1 MTDLTQPAFPVRPVG
16 ARPGLPLLE
25 RPAAA
30 SLFNIEAIALCLYFV
45 RDACAGAMRYYAAV
59 LHIDAIWFVPDII
72 AVLCIV
78 AFAYRHA
85 IKSPNIVAILTMLHM
100 IVALYIGY
108 VFLETANGAAS
119 AFKMI
124 APVFVGFCF
133 CGRDLKN
140 YKSLLLFLHII
151 FYVSILGVILSAHV
165 RFPWVGYSYES
176 FGATRQAGR
185 LWWSAHEQR
194 LAGFAADS
202 TMAAYFILITYV
214 TTSIRRSVVWCL
226 VWAPI
231 AVYAINLTTSKTSVG
246 ILLIYLI
253 CLLFVRFMPERHRF
267 FVVNRM
273 ALCSFFAIFVP
284 VLLMIFFTG
293 TNLAHTYKGLY
304 SLQDRINNSWQLP
317 FVYMSNLM
325 PFGFVSG
332 CGLGCFNYPQQLF
345 SNKVSY
351 YVPVD
356 NFYIGTYLMFGP
368 LFVAFIGAVIL
379 AIARTRDIY
388 KLTVVLVMNLFT
400 ITVLSYGP
408 ASGLLMIG
416 FAFSD
421 VFGDSGKKLRI
432 EDAPTLAPRD
442 SAELIPRVA

>member
-1 MTDLTQPAFPVRPVG
+1 VTQPAPTG
-16 ARPGLPLLE
+16 
-25 RPAAA
+25 
-30 SLFNIEAIALCLYFV
+30 SLWNIEALALCLYFI

-59 LHIDAIWFVPDII
+59 LHIDAIWFIPDII
-72 AVLCIV
+72 AVLCII

-85 IKSPNIVAILTMLHM
+85 VKSPNIVAILTILYM
-100 IVALYIGY
+100 IIALYIGY
-108 VFLETANGAAS
+108 VFLETVNAAAS

-133 CGRDLKN
+133 CERNLKD
-140 YKSLLLFLHII
+140 YRLLLLFLHLI
-151 FYVSILGVILSAHV
+151 FYLSVAGVILSDRIH
-165 RFPWVGYSYES
+165 FPWVGYAYES

-214 TTSIRRSVVWCL
+214 VTSVRRSLIWCL
-226 VWAPI
+226 LWAPV

-246 ILLIYLI
+246 ILFIYLV
-253 CLLFVRFMPERHRF
+253 CLIFVRLIPERYRF
-267 FVVNRM
+267 FAVSRM
-273 ALCSFFAIFVP
+273 ALLSFLAVFAPII
-284 VLLMIFFTG
+284 LMILFSG

-317 FVYMSNLM
+317 FIYMSNIM
-325 PFGFVSG
+325 PFGFISG

-345 SNKVSY
+345 SNKASY

-368 LFVAFIGAVIL
+368 LFAAFVGAVVL
-379 AIARTRDIY
+379 AIARTKDIY
-388 KLTVVLVMNLFT
+388 KLTVVTVMNLFT

-421 VFGDSGKKLRI
+421 VFGNAGKKVRVG
-432 EDAPTLAPRD
+432 DAPTLAPGD
-442 SAELIPRVA
+442 AADFIPRSA